1 MLRAVQAVRLE
12 RVLEQVARERV
23 VRLEPQRL
31 VVVLDREPELALQM
45 VRVPEARKGVVVVGN
60 EAERLRV
67 HLDRI
72 GILLLAAVR
81 VAEVDERRLPR
92 GREAVREDN
101 ERTAKP
107 RNRHVILLLQ
117 VEQHAELVAHEGVAL
132 AEVVR
137 LRTGTLLVS
146 TLLLTLSC

>member
-1 MLRAVQAVRLE
+1 MLRAVQAVSLE

-31 VVVLDREPELALQM
+31 VVVLDRKAELALQV
-45 VRVPEARKGVVVVGN
+45 VRVPKARKGVMVVGD

-92 GREAVREDN
+92 GRKAAREDG

-107 RNRHVILLLQ
+107 RNRHVVLLL
-117 VEQHAELVAHEGVAL
+117 
-132 AEVVR
+132 
-137 LRTGTLLVS
+137 
-146 TLLLTLSC
+146 